1 MIYIYIGLGLLL
13 IIIMLS
19 RFIAK
24 KIFKPT
30 KWGYEQTFDYELEKQ
45 HFDPDYLSKFD
56 VQEVYITYAKLK
68 LHAQFI
74 NQNSDKTIIIMHGH
88 TYTLYGSYKY
98 MRMFL
103 DRGYNV
109 LMPDQRYHGLS
120 EGKNTTLGYLEADD
134 LNQWIDYINREIPT
148 NIVIGLHGE
157 SMGAATVLL
166 GGHNKSIN
174 FIISDCSFS
183 DLKTQTQDILKKSF
197 KIPRYLIYPISLVS
211 RLLYNAPLLKINPID
226 NIKNI
231 TAPILFIHGDSD
243 TYIGLDHLNRLIES
257 KKQIDKVYICKDANH
272 AQSFN
277 TNESLY
283 EETISSFLNEI
294 PLVLQ

>member
-1 MIYIYIGLGLLL
+1 MILLYIGIGLLL
-13 IIIMLS
+13 IIVMLS
-19 RFIAK
+19 RFIGK
-24 KIFKPT
+24 QIFKPT
-30 KWGYEQTFDYELEKQ
+30 KWGYEQTFDYELEKK
-45 HFDPDYLSKFD
+45 HFDPEHLSKFN
-56 VQEVYITYAKLK
+56 VEEVYITSKNLK

-74 NQNSDKTIIIMHGH
+74 NQDADKTIIIMHGH

-98 MRMFL
+98 MKMFL

-134 LNQWIDYINREIPT
+134 LTQWIDYVKKEIPT
-148 NIVIGLHGE
+148 NTTIGLHGE

-166 GGHNKSIN
+166 GGHNKSID

-197 KIPRYLIYPISLVS
+197 KIPRYMIYPISLLS
-211 RLLYNAPLLKINPID
+211 RLLYKAPLLKINPVA

-231 TAPILFIHGDSD
+231 KAPILFIHGDSD
-243 TYIGLDHLNRLIES
+243 SYIGLDHLNRLIEN
-257 KKQIDKVYICKDANH
+257 KKEIDKVYICKDANH

-283 EETISSFLNEI
+283 EETIGSFLNEI
-294 PLVLQ
+294 SLPLQ